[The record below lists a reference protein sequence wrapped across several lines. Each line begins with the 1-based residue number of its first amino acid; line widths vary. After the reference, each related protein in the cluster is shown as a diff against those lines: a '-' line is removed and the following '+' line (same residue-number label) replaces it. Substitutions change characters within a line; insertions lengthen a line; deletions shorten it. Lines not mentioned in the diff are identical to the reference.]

1 MRAATLLFVAVFAL
15 ASPARAQA
23 PADFSGTW
31 KLDLSRSDSAAQ
43 AVSSGP
49 VTVEIVQSAAQI
61 RIVTTTTRGSS
72 SMTYALSSSEEPAL
86 ANATGPPTARWQNES
101 LLTNALRDVRG
112 QSVTVQQSRRLSA
125 DGNEM
130 VVESIVNVQ
139 HGYTANGA
147 QTYGASRD
155 VFVRVAR

>member
-1 MRAATLLFVAVFAL
+1 MRAATLLFVTVFAL

-49 VTVEIVQSAAQI
+49 VTLEIVQSATQI

-72 SMTYALSSSEEPAL
+72 SVTYALSTSEDP
-86 ANATGPPTARWQNES
+86 ATGPPTARWQNES

-155 VFVRVAR
+155 VFVRAAR